1 MGATVAVEMVA
12 SGAFSGPVVLLGL
25 SLSPRDESVILRVL
39 DGLTTVM
46 GSLPFA
52 AFRQM
57 MGSVT
62 KRVRVPEA
70 RRAELLDDLRKN
82 SPTVMRQLFRS
93 YLEYLG
99 RHRAPAT
106 RLCEAG
112 VPAWVVHPEKGDG
125 SLTDDERRALEACPN
140 IILLTIPGTSLFIP
154 NEEPERVAAL
164 IVEAVWRLLTD
175 A

>member
-52 AFRQM
+52 ALRQM

-82 SPTVMRQLFRS
+82 SPPVMRQLFRS

-99 RHRAPAT
+99 RHRSPADST
-106 RLCEAG
+106 L
-112 VPAWVVHPEKGDG
+112 
-125 SLTDDERRALEACPN
+125 
-140 IILLTIPGTSLFIP
+140 
-154 NEEPERVAAL
+154 
-164 IVEAVWRLLTD
+164 
-175 A
+175 